1 MKSYL
6 IEYTGAPWKILPPG
20 VHNLSLEDF
29 EALFVNNPT
38 RRTQYCGL
46 LKALFKL
53 QQAGCKT
60 VYIDGSYVTDKPD
73 PGDYDACWDPI
84 GVDIKKLDPVFLDFT
99 NKRKNQKDAFEGE
112 FFPSTIKADNK
123 GRNFVDF
130 FQIEKFTGTQKG
142 IIKIDLSNEDIQSRM
157 EAIV

>member
-1 MKSYL
+1 MESCL
-6 IEYTGAPWKILPPG
+6 IKHTGAPWKILSPG
-20 VHNLSLEDF
+20 VHDFSLEDF
-29 EALFVNNPT
+29 EALFVKNPT
-38 RRTQYCGL
+38 RRMQYYGL

-73 PGDYDACWDPI
+73 PGDYDACWDPL
-84 GVDIKKLDPVFLDFT
+84 GVDVTKLDPVFLDFS

-112 FFPSTIKADNK
+112 FFPSTAKADNK
-123 GRNFVDF
+123 GMNFIDF

-142 IIKIDLSNEDIQSRM
+142 IIKLDLSKEDIQSLM